1 MHFQFQQLPIMLVF
15 KSVFTMKKIFYFIS
29 AFIFLAIVNSCV
41 EEFDAATEEFE
52 DVIVIEATIT
62 DELKYHKIILSR
74 TYKFE
79 DFGASPES
87 GAVIKITT
95 SNNDTFNFSETA
107 FGIYTSNN
115 MFKVTPNIEYKLSIK
130 TKDGKEY
137 ASHNTVLPNISTID
151 KVYAEKKINED
162 GVEGVALYVDSFDA
176 SNKSKYYGFEFEE
189 TYKIIAPFW
198 TSEDLV
204 LTSSGGL
211 RVVPRSQEEQT
222 CYKTI
227 ESKGRLLTNTNL
239 LEEDRITKFLLKF
252 IPSED
257 ISLNTRY
264 SILVKQYV
272 QSSESYNYLRILEE
286 FSSSQSLFSQSQPG
300 FLTSNIF
307 SVSNSNEKVLG
318 FFEVSSVSEKR
329 IFFDRLDVLG
339 EPYPWICEVFDPPYG
354 QLVGLVKNDL
364 VTLIFEKP
372 QGEEGGP
379 YDVVRRICGDC
390 TKSGSNIRPN
400 FWID

>member
-1 MHFQFQQLPIMLVF
+1 MLVF